1 VKTRF
6 IILAA
11 ALAGFT
17 ASYLGGAQVAAAFA
31 EYGPNETAYSIDG
44 DYFYVQQRINYDQP
58 TPHVSVLNQT
68 EIWIN
73 VLGVNDSLSSGLNY
87 IYEDESDFVDSKFE
101 NNSAYGWPMTYA
113 STPDWDYFTW
123 SYLGW
128 LIEPIHTIYT
138 SDGAGWNSRFDCCY
152 DGWDHTKISY

>member
-1 VKTRF
+1 MVAV
-6 IILAA
+6 AA
-11 ALAGFT
+11 AIMA
-17 ASYLGGAQVAAAFA
+17 ASGYLGGVGIAKAFS
-31 EYGPNETAYSIDG
+31 EYGPNQTAYSIDG

-58 TPHVSVLNQT
+58 TPHITILNQT

-73 VLGVNDSLSSGLNY
+73 VLGTSDSLSSGLNY

-101 NNSAYGWPMTYA
+101 NSSTYGWPMTYY

-128 LIEPIHTIYT
+128 LVEPIHTIYT

-152 DGWDHTKISY
+152 DGWTHTKISY